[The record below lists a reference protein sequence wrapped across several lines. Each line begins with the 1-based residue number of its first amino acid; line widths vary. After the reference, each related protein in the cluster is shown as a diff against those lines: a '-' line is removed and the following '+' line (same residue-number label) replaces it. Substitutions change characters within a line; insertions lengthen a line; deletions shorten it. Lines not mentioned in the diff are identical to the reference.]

1 MRTFFLLFLVSI
13 IAQAQN
19 AKTHVNHRNEKHLCG
34 VFELQ
39 ELEKDSLYSS
49 WYHDNYTGLE
59 AIDSNAS
66 SVSELESTTVDI
78 YMGTW
83 CGECKKWVPRFVRLW
98 DDLGLNRSQ
107 LKFIALYD
115 S

>member
-19 AKTHVNHRNEKHLCG
+19 ATTYVNHRNEKNLCG

-39 ELEKDSLYSS
+39 KLEKDSLYSS

-66 SVSELESTTVDI
+66 WVSELEPTTVDI
-78 YMGTW
+78 YMGT
-83 CGECKKWVPRFVRLW
+83 
-98 DDLGLNRSQ
+98 
-107 LKFIALYD
+107 
-115 S
+115 

>member
-19 AKTHVNHRNEKHLCG
+19 ATAYVNHRNEKHLCG

-49 WYHDNYTGLE
+49 WYEDNYT
-59 AIDSNAS
+59 AIDVDVLDTNTFWANN
-66 SVSELESTTVDI
+66 LESSRVDI
-78 YMGTW
+78 IWGLGVGIARSGSPALFV
-83 CGECKKWVPRFVRLW
+83 CGM
-98 DDLGLNRSQ
+98 
-107 LKFIALYD
+107 I
-115 S
+115 